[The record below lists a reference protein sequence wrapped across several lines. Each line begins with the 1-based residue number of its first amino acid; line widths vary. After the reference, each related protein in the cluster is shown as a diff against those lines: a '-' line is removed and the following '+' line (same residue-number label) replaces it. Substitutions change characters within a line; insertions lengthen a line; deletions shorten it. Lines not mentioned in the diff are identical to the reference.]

1 MTEKNLKDIIG
12 DKGILLFHYYRGS
25 YAYGTYIEGV
35 SDKDEGAIYIC
46 NNDETMGL
54 RELYHEQVSDDK
66 NDKVAYELGRYFEL
80 LLKSNPNI
88 LEALFVPDKCII
100 YEHYLFKALRK
111 QRDKFVSQD
120 TIKTL
125 LSYSKSQIEKA
136 RGLNKK
142 IVNPITERKTPIDF
156 CFTFNDYQGTT
167 PILNWLEKHNMKQ
180 IYCGLNHMPNMN
192 QMYGV
197 FYDYAQHIRME
208 YKNPDDFVKAY
219 NEYLD
224 DPVLENCKKFPVF
237 NWFDNVLYDYASDN
251 NVMIDDYDSN
261 EVIINAYH
269 TLTPKGYHGIQK
281 ESGTSNDIHLDSI
294 KKGDLPICYLSY
306 NENGYESHCRMYK
319 EYKEWEKKRNPVRYE
334 SNLKKNFDSKN
345 MCHNVRL
352 LTMAKE
358 MAENKGFIVDRTITG
373 DVDFLLKIR
382 NHEMEYDDIIELSEK
397 LKQDILNAMPTCT
410 LPVHL
415 DKNEINKML
424 IDFRN
429 VFYKHQQVDILGCVE

>member
-1 MTEKNLKDIIG
+1 MKDLKEIIG
-12 DKGILLFHYYRGS
+12 DNGILLFHYYRGS
-25 YAYGTYIEGV
+25 YAYGTYIEGI

-46 NNDETMGL
+46 NKNQIQGL
-54 RELYHEQVSDDK
+54 REFYFEQVSDDK
-66 NDKVAYELGRYFEL
+66 NDKVGYELGRYFEL

-88 LEALFVPDKCII
+88 LEALFVPDICII
-100 YEHYLFKALRK
+100 YEHDLFKELRK
-111 QRDKFVSQD
+111 NRDKFISQD

-156 CFTFNDYQGTT
+156 CFTFNDYQGTI
-167 PILNWLEKHNMKQ
+167 PISDWLKNKNMKQ

-208 YKNPDDFVKAY
+208 YKKPYDFIKAY

-224 DPVLENCKKFPVF
+224 DPVLENSKKYPVF
-237 NWFDNVLYDYASDN
+237 NWFDNFLSDFTFSKYQN
-251 NVMIDDYDSN
+251 TKLTEVFDDYESD
-261 EVIINAYH
+261 EIIEEAYNA
-269 TLTPKGYHGIQK
+269 LKPKGYHGIQK

-306 NENGYESHCRMYK
+306 NENGYESHCRQYK
-319 EYKEWEKKRNPVRYE
+319 EYKEWEQKRNPIRYE

-345 MCHNVRL
+345 MCHNIRL

-358 MAENKGFIVDRTITG
+358 MAENKGFIVDRRIVG

-382 NHEMEYDDIIELSEK
+382 NHEFEYDEIMKLSED
-397 LKQDILNAMPTCT
+397 LKEDILKAMPTCT

-415 DKNEINKML
+415 DKFEINKLL
-424 IDFRN
+424 IDFREN
-429 VFYKHQQVDILGCVE
+429 FYK

>member
-1 MTEKNLKDIIG
+1 MKDLKEIIG
-12 DKGILLFHYYRGS
+12 DNGILLFHYYRGS
-25 YAYGTYIEGV
+25 YAYGTYIEGI

-46 NNDETMGL
+46 NKNQIQGL
-54 RELYHEQVSDDK
+54 REFYFEQVSDDK
-66 NDKVAYELGRYFEL
+66 NDKVGYELGRYFEL

-88 LEALFVPDKCII
+88 LEALFVPDICII
-100 YEHYLFKALRK
+100 YEHDLFKELRK
-111 QRDKFVSQD
+111 NRDKFISQD

-156 CFTFNDYQGTT
+156 CFTFNDYQGTI
-167 PILNWLEKHNMKQ
+167 PISDWLKNKNMKQ

-208 YKNPDDFVKAY
+208 YKNPYDFIKAY

-224 DPVLENCKKFPVF
+224 DPVLENSKKYPVF
-237 NWFDNVLYDYASDN
+237 NWFDNFLSDFTFSKYQN
-251 NVMIDDYDSN
+251 TKLTEVFDDYESD
-261 EVIINAYH
+261 EIIEEAYNA
-269 TLTPKGYHGIQK
+269 LKPKGYHGIQK

-306 NENGYESHCRMYK
+306 NENGYESHCRQYK
-319 EYKEWEKKRNPVRYE
+319 EYKEWEQKRNPIRYE

-345 MCHNVRL
+345 MCHNIRL

-358 MAENKGFIVDRTITG
+358 MAENKGFIVDRRIVG

-382 NHEMEYDDIIELSEK
+382 NHEFEYDEIMKLSED
-397 LKQDILNAMPTCT
+397 LKEDILKAMPTCT

-415 DKNEINKML
+415 DKFEINKLL
-424 IDFRN
+424 IDFREN
-429 VFYKHQQVDILGCVE
+429 FYK